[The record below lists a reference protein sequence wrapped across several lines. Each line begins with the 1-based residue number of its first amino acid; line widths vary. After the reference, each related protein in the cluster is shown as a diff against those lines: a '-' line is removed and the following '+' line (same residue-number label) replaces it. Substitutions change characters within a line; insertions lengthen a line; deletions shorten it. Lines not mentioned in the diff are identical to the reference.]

1 MKTYRELN
9 LEEKNDIEVLIN
21 EVKELLPKDN
31 NFFDSETIDENDKK
45 ILKTKQ
51 DYNDDKNKIL
61 QIIEEKRK
69 IGQIEKEY
77 SKKLKIAVTIL
88 FNEFI
93 RIAPKKTYTIEA
105 ESKQEKTNKKI
116 HMHIGDLY
124 IKIEDTYVKIP
135 EKVLYKVVD
144 IPGNEEKQTLQYFI
158 TTEEN
163 IDKLDGISIR
173 K

>member
-1 MKTYRELN
+1 
-9 LEEKNDIEVLIN
+9 
-21 EVKELLPKDN
+21 
-31 NFFDSETIDENDKK
+31 
-45 ILKTKQ
+45 
-51 DYNDDKNKIL
+51 
-61 QIIEEKRK
+61 
-69 IGQIEKEY
+69 
-77 SKKLKIAVTIL
+77 
-88 FNEFI
+88 
-93 RIAPKKTYTIEA
+93 
-105 ESKQEKTNKKI
+105 
-116 HMHIGDLY
+116 MHIGDLY